1 MNPGDEKIFL
11 WPDIDEATVA
21 VVNRMMH
28 EGRISF
34 DLETFENFEA
44 ALRPLFGVRFALC
57 CNNGTAAC
65 FSAMKA
71 LGISSGDTVIAPAIA
86 HWASVLPAVQCGAR
100 VALADV
106 QPDSCRADPES
117 VERLIDE
124 TTRAIVVVHTL
135 GDPVQLDAFRRL
147 CDRHRLALIEDVSH
161 AHGATWQGKP
171 VGSFGDISF
180 CSFQSNK
187 LVCGGEG
194 GAVLTN
200 RADLYYRA
208 MEVGHPR
215 RLMRAPDEWKTLA
228 GVGRGFKFRPSAL
241 LIAIAHGSLR
251 RLTTQLAV
259 RKRACEE
266 FSDLLSGSPFLSM
279 LDRRPEGSVH
289 YCSGLLLRESSEPL
303 RDRVIAGLRA
313 KGLPADRLWMY
324 MPGTPSLEEAAG
336 GSRKWPAAEDVIRRL
351 ICIRAFT
358 RYDPDVV
365 RRCAQDVLE
374 TVRQAHESR
383 GGHAGGDH

>member
-1 MNPGDEKIFL
+1 MNPGDESFFL
-11 WPDIDEATVA
+11 WPDIDEATVDL
-21 VVNRMMH
+21 VNRMMH
-28 EGRISF
+28 KGCISY

-71 LGISSGDTVIAPAIA
+71 LGITSGDTVIAPAIA
-86 HWASVLPAVQCGAR
+86 HWASILPAAQCGAR

-106 QPDSCRADPES
+106 QPDSCRADPSS
-117 VERLIDE
+117 VERLIDG
-124 TTRAIVVVHTL
+124 TTRAVVVVHTL
-135 GDPVQLDAFRRL
+135 GDPVQLDIFRQL

-161 AHGATWQGKP
+161 AHGANWRGQP

-208 MEVGHPR
+208 MEIGHPR
-215 RLMRAPDEWKTLA
+215 RLMKAPAEWQRLA

-241 LIAIAHGSLR
+241 LIAIAHGSLK
-251 RLTTQLAV
+251 RLPAQLAV

-266 FSDLLSGSPFLSM
+266 LRDLLSASPYLTV
-279 LDRRPEGSVH
+279 LDRRPEGSV
-289 YCSGLLLRESSEPL
+289 YYSFGLLLHESSESL

-313 KGLPADRLWMY
+313 RGLPADRLWMY
-324 MPGTPSLEEAAG
+324 MPGTPSLEEAACAG
-336 GSRKWPAAEDVIRRL
+336 GAWPAAENVIRRL

-358 RYDPDVV
+358 RYDPEVV
-365 RRCAQDVLE
+365 QRCAQAVLE
-374 TVRQAHESR
+374 AVKEAHE
-383 GGHAGGDH
+383 GMGHAGGVH

>member
-1 MNPGDEKIFL
+1 MNPGDEKFFL
-11 WPDIDEATVA
+11 WPDIDEATIDIA
-21 VVNRMMH
+21 NRLMH

-65 FSAMKA
+65 FSALKA
-71 LGISSGDTVIAPAIA
+71 LGISSGDTVIVPAIA

-106 QPDSCRADPES
+106 QPDSCRADPAS

-124 TTRAIVVVHTL
+124 TTRAVVVVHTL
-135 GDPVQLDAFRRL
+135 GDPVQLDVFRQL

-161 AHGATWQGKP
+161 AHGAAWRGQP

-180 CSFQSNK
+180 CSFQTNK

-208 MEVGHPR
+208 MEIGHPR
-215 RLMRAPDEWKTLA
+215 RLMRAPAEWKKLA

-251 RLTTQLAV
+251 RLPAQLAV

-266 FSDLLSGSPFLSM
+266 FRDLLSDSPFLTV
-279 LDRRPEGSVH
+279 LDRRSEGGVY
-289 YCSGLLLRESSEPL
+289 YCMGLLLRKSSESL
-303 RDRVIAGLRA
+303 RDSVIAGLRA
-313 KGLPADRLWMY
+313 RGLPADRLWMY
-324 MPGTPSLEEAAG
+324 MPGTPSLEEAAC
-336 GSRKWPAAEDVIRRL
+336 GSETCPAAEDVIRRL

-358 RYDPDVV
+358 RYDPEVV
-365 RRCAQDVLE
+365 QRCAQA
-374 TVRQAHESR
+374 R
-383 GGHAGGDH
+383 AGNGAAGAREQGPCGR